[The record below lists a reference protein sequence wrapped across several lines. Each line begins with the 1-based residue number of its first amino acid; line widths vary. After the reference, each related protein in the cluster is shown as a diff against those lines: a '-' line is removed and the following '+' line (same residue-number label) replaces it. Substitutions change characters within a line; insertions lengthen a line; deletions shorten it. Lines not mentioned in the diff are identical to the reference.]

1 MDIGL
6 LFNSVKKQIEK
17 NTYQKPQLKS
27 KKIKISFFLSK
38 VSWLDG
44 FNAIGTVY
52 AQSGG
57 SDNGGWGG
65 CATNDCG
72 HSATPD

>member
-1 MDIGL
+1 MRRTK
-6 LFNSVKKQIEK
+6 SSKKHI
-17 NTYQKPQLKS
+17 YQKPKLLS

-44 FNAIGTVY
+44 FNALGTVY

-57 SDNGGWGG
+57 GGGGDGGGGWGG
-65 CATNDCG
+65 CSTNDCG
-72 HSATPD
+72 HSATP